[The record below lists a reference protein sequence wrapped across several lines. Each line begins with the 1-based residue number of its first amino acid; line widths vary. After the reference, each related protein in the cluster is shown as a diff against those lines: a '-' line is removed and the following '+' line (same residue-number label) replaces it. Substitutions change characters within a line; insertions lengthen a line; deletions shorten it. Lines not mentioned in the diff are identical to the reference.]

1 VHFYNIIAM
10 FQVIASLRELI
21 SDLNMFTFNKK
32 YLILTI
38 ILFVIEVLI
47 AVFVR
52 DAFVRPYV
60 GDYLVVIL
68 IYCAIRTVLN
78 ASVWKVAL
86 GVLLFSFLIE
96 TLQYFHIVNRL
107 GLENN
112 VVARTVIGYGFEWLD
127 FVAYT
132 MGILTVLAFENK
144 KLNQRKRVTLP

>member
-68 IYCAIRTVLN
+68 IYCAVRTVLN

-112 VVARTVIGYGFEWLD
+112 VVARTVIGYGFEWVD

>member
-1 VHFYNIIAM
+1 
-10 FQVIASLRELI
+10 
-21 SDLNMFTFNKK
+21 MFTFNKK

-68 IYCAIRTVLN
+68 IYCAVRTVLK
-78 ASVWKVAL
+78 ASVWKVAV

-112 VVARTVIGYGFEWLD
+112 VVARTVIGIGFEWMD

-132 MGILTVLAFENK
+132 LGILTVLAFENK
-144 KLNQRKRVTLP
+144 NLH

>member
-1 VHFYNIIAM
+1 M

-68 IYCAIRTVLN
+68 IYCAVRTVLN

-112 VVARTVIGYGFEWLD
+112 VVASTVIGYGFEWVD